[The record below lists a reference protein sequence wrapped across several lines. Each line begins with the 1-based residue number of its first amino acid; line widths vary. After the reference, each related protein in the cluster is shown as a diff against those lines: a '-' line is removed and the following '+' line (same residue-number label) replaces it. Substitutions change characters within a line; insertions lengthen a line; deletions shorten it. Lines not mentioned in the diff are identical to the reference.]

1 MPIPAIAG
9 GSAPAGRPTA
19 DRGQPQPPGAP
30 RPRATV
36 PLLDRPHRLALA
48 LTTALWLAAVAA
60 FVRWWLGE
68 AAVQDTAGFVI
79 TTVGLFTFVVLF
91 PGWFLF
97 YANRARR
104 PGPDLRVPAGLRVA
118 MVATKTPVEPWPLVR
133 ETLEAMLDQ
142 DYPGPYEVW
151 LADEDPEPAALE
163 WCARHEV
170 GITTR
175 RGRPD
180 YHRETWPRRRRS
192 KEGNLAYFYDTVGYD
207 RFDVVCQ
214 FDADHVPERGYL
226 RHMLQPFAD
235 PRVGYVGAPS
245 ICDRNARSSWAAR
258 GRLHEEAAL
267 HGAVQAGAT
276 VDYAPS
282 AIGSH
287 YAVRTAALREI
298 GGLGPE
304 LAEDFSTS
312 LLMNA
317 GGWKGAFAVD
327 AIAHGLGPPTVA
339 DCITQE
345 LQWSRSMMMLLLT
358 IGPRAWM
365 RLALRPKLRLG
376 FCLLWYPMASTLGLV
391 GTLLPLWALLREG
404 PLVSVGLG
412 SFLLHVLALD
422 AGVLASVL
430 VLRHG
435 GALRPVAAP
444 PLSWEMI
451 LFRIIRWPWMAV
463 GCALAIA
470 GRVSRRPLE
479 WKITPKGDGAHAAL
493 PARVL
498 AAPAVLVLCLVVPVL
513 LHDRPDR
520 AGGYLFLSLSAALVY
535 VLAILAIIVLDARE
549 RRRVAP
555 AVGGR
560 RRPQASTLV
569 GAATLALV
577 VVALG
582 AWGPAAVRSVQTPA
596 VPPAAVAGPPY
607 VGVAVGGLSQNE
619 SASWSRH
626 RLGDALT
633 FERAVGRHATIVMW
647 FSDWRQPPPRVDRLE
662 AIAARDSVAE
672 ITWEPWD
679 HRLGPRAAQPEYR
692 LARILRGDYDAYAA
706 SWARA
711 LAEYDGPVR
720 LRFAQEMN
728 HTAYPWGR
736 GVAGNTPAQ
745 YRAAW
750 RRIHGIFERAG
761 ADNVRWVWSAMAS
774 RLDLRYYPGDDV
786 VDVLSLTGFNGGTEL
801 DWSGWRTPTS
811 IFEDAIARL
820 EWQMPGKPIELGEI
834 STVAAGG
841 DRAAWITDLFALVAR
856 HPAVEAIVWFNLVKE
871 ADWRLLPGT
880 PEAEAFGAGAG
891 RWVAFRHQ

>member
-1 MPIPAIAG
+1 M
-9 GSAPAGRPTA
+9 
-19 DRGQPQPPGAP
+19 
-30 RPRATV
+30 
-36 PLLDRPHRLALA
+36 LDRRHRLALA
-48 LTTALWLAAVAA
+48 FTTALWLAAVIV
-60 FVRWWLGE
+60 FIRWWLGQ
-68 AAVQDTAGFVI
+68 AAVEDTAGFVI
-79 TTVGLFTFVVLF
+79 TTVGLLTFVVLF

-97 YANRARR
+97 YGNRARR
-104 PGPDLRVPAGLRVA
+104 PAPGLRAPADLRVA

-133 ETLEAMLDQ
+133 ETLEAMLGQ
-142 DYPGPYEVW
+142 DHPRPYEVW
-151 LADEDPEPAALE
+151 LADEDPGPATLE
-163 WCARHEV
+163 WCARRGV
-170 GITTR
+170 GVTSR
-175 RGRPD
+175 RGHPD

-235 PRVGYVGAPS
+235 PHVGYVGAPS

-304 LAEDFSTS
+304 LAEDFSTT

-327 AIAHGLGPPTVA
+327 AIAHGLGPATVA

-345 LQWSRSMMMLLLT
+345 LQWSRSMMTLLLT
-358 IGPRAWM
+358 IGPRAWT

-376 FCLLWYPMASTLGLV
+376 FCLLWYPMASTLGVV

-412 SFLLHVLALD
+412 SFLLHVVALD
-422 AGVLASVL
+422 AAVFASVL

-435 GALRPVAAP
+435 GALRPVDAP
-444 PLSWEMI
+444 PLSWELI

-463 GCALAIA
+463 GCGLAIA

-479 WKITPKGDGAHAAL
+479 WKITPKGDGARAAL

-498 AAPAVLVLCLVVPVL
+498 AAPAALVLLLVMPVL
-513 LHDRPDR
+513 LNAHPEH
-520 AGGYLFLSLSAALVY
+520 AGGYLFLSLSGALVY
-535 VLAILAIIVLDARE
+535 VAGMLAIIVLDARE
-549 RRRVAP
+549 RRHVAP
-555 AVGGR
+555 AANRR
-560 RRPQASTLV
+560 RRPQASSVV
-569 GAATLALV
+569 GVVTLALMG
-577 VVALG
+577 VALA
-582 AWGPAAVRSVQTPA
+582 AWGPAAVDSVRTPA
-596 VPPAAVAGPPY
+596 SPSAAVPVPPY
-607 VGVAVGGLSQNE
+607 LGVAVGGLSQNE
-619 SASWSRH
+619 AAPWSR
-626 RLGDALT
+626 RQLGDALT
-633 FERAVGRHATIVMW
+633 FERAVGRRAAIVMW
-647 FSDWRQPPPRVDRLE
+647 FSDWHQPPPRAERLD
-662 AIAARDSVAE
+662 AIAARGSIPE

-679 HRLGPRAAQPEYR
+679 HRLGPYAAQPEYR
-692 LARILRGDYDAYAA
+692 LARILRGEYDAYAE

-711 LAEYDGPVR
+711 LADHGGTVR

-728 HTAYPWGR
+728 HRAYPWGR

-750 RRIHGIFERAG
+750 RRMHRIFERAG
-761 ADNVRWVWSAMAS
+761 ADNVRWIWSPIAS
-774 RLDLRYYPGDDV
+774 RLDFRYYPGDDV
-786 VDVLSLTGFNGGTEL
+786 VDVVSLTGFNGGTKL
-801 DWSGWRTPTS
+801 RWSGWRTPS
-811 IFEDAIARL
+811 AIFEDAIARL
-820 EWQMPGKPIELGEI
+820 EWYVPGKPIELGEI
-834 STVAAGG
+834 SSVAAGG
-841 DRAAWITDLFALVAR
+841 DRAAWITDLFALVMR
-856 HPAVEAIVWFNLVKE
+856 HPAVEAIVWFNIVKE
-871 ADWRLLPGT
+871 ADWRVVPGT
-880 PEAEAFGAGAG
+880 PEAEVFAVGAG
-891 RWVAFRHQ
+891 RWVSRR